1 MLRTKLR
8 LLDANYELFMKG
20 LDDDVFS
27 KLEFELVAYDEIERF
42 NDYQHPKFDY
52 PYAERKNQLSSF
64 NFRSKY
70 FTMDPI
76 NLRLDYKSYDYEYT
90 QSQVK
95 FQISKICLE
104 EHYMESVK
112 QILPMLWTTLRDLI
126 T

>member
-1 MLRTKLR
+1 VLRLKLR
-8 LLDANYELFMKG
+8 LIDANYELFMKG

-42 NDYQHPKFDY
+42 NDYQNPQFDY

-76 NLRLDYKSYDYEYT
+76 N
-90 QSQVK
+90 
-95 FQISKICLE
+95 
-104 EHYMESVK
+104 
-112 QILPMLWTTLRDLI
+112 
-126 T
+126 